1 MSLWHAYFQGNQ
13 VFVCADS
20 RVSARVMEKSYYV
33 TDKYKK
39 IRVIG
44 NKVIFVSGN
53 VEVDQ
58 QLFNLIKA
66 DSSIRFIQRKVKKL
80 YNEYNKKNQ
89 FNDCFDFAI
98 NIVTMEYGKATL
110 YQLNHFDNFSMNRQ
124 VPSDC
129 QLFNA
134 GAHSEEARQH
144 CQNIKLK
151 NPTLDIPEVIRQAYE
166 QVADETVGG
175 ALHCFLVSSTGIQKG
190 ISAIADNRQLAKWK
204 GANFPYECD
213 DWDYI

>member
-1 MSLWHAYFQGNQ
+1 
-13 VFVCADS
+13 
-20 RVSARVMEKSYYV
+20 
-33 TDKYKK
+33 
-39 IRVIG
+39 
-44 NKVIFVSGN
+44 
-53 VEVDQ
+53 
-58 QLFNLIKA
+58 
-66 DSSIRFIQRKVKKL
+66 
-80 YNEYNKKNQ
+80 
-89 FNDCFDFAI
+89 
-98 NIVTMEYGKATL
+98 
-110 YQLNHFDNFSMNRQ
+110 MNRQ

-175 ALHCFLVSSTGIQKG
+175 ALHCFLVSSTGIQKAFLLLQIIG
-190 ISAIADNRQLAKWK
+190 NLPKWK

>member
-80 YNEYNKKNQ
+80 YNEYNKK
-89 FNDCFDFAI
+89 I
-98 NIVTMEYGKATL
+98 SLMIVLTLRLILSQWNME
-110 YQLNHFDNFSMNRQ
+110 
-124 VPSDC
+124 
-129 QLFNA
+129 
-134 GAHSEEARQH
+134 
-144 CQNIKLK
+144 KLRFT
-151 NPTLDIPEVIRQAYE
+151 NLII
-166 QVADETVGG
+166 
-175 ALHCFLVSSTGIQKG
+175 LI
-190 ISAIADNRQLAKWK
+190 ISL
-204 GANFPYECD
+204 
-213 DWDYI
+213 